1 MKKNSDL
8 NNIAFPKIWK
18 RYYIVKKTN
27 SFLKIKEK
35 MKKPKTLTIIC
46 VDSNNI
52 HALMME
58 KFFEKILKERDIE
71 AVVFSVSTNIKHDM
85 SLNTHLLQIMKKY
98 DFDIS
103 DYLIK
108 PIDTYVIGKFDYI
121 FCCDVHIKNQLIE
134 KGLPA
139 NKINILS
146 EDIPNPFGKN
156 ITSYTT
162 CAELIEMNIL
172 TTVDKINLKN

>member
-1 MKKNSDL
+1 
-8 NNIAFPKIWK
+8 
-18 RYYIVKKTN
+18 
-27 SFLKIKEK
+27 

-46 VDSNNI
+46 VDNNNI

-58 KFFEKILKERDIE
+58 KFFEKILKEKNIE
-71 AVVFSVSTNIKHDM
+71 AVVFSVSTNIRHDM
-85 SLNTHLLQIMKKY
+85 SLNTHLLQIMNKY

-108 PIDTYVIGKFDYI
+108 PIDKYFIEKFDYV
-121 FCCDVHIKNQLIE
+121 FCCDVHIKNQLIK

-156 ITSYTT
+156 ITSYTS
-162 CAELIEMNIL
+162 CAELIEMNISRS
-172 TTVDKINLKN
+172 VDKMNLKK

>member
-1 MKKNSDL
+1 
-8 NNIAFPKIWK
+8 
-18 RYYIVKKTN
+18 
-27 SFLKIKEK
+27 

-58 KFFEKILKERDIE
+58 KFFEKILKERNIE
-71 AVVFSVSTNIKHDM
+71 AVVLSVSTNIKHDI
-85 SLNTHLLQIMKKY
+85 SLNTNLLQIMNIY
-98 DFDIS
+98 GFDIS

-108 PIDTYVIGKFDYI
+108 PFDTYVIGKFDYI

-146 EDIPNPFGKN
+146 EEIPNPFGKD
-156 ITSYTT
+156 IISYTS
-162 CAELIEMNIL
+162 CAELIEVNISRS
-172 TTVDKINLKN
+172 VDKMNLKK